1 MSGKRL
7 EEQVSSQQPK
17 EVIIHRLLQ
26 KVEKNLL
33 QREREREGERGGGRT
48 ENGGRCGGRWRR
60 PYLRNQTATR
70 VNFFPTPS
78 PTFPEVPVVV
88 GGSSSSELA
97 GLIFFLSSSS
107 TSLTAAARL
116 DDAIALGRSA
126 CRAVGGPARR
136 AQGFAFRSAHSAR
149 RSNPLSTESCWQC
162 AGKSEESRNR
172 FVGKKINYTHLAT
185 NLYTRKPRELF
196 PRRPRHD
203 PREASRG
210 KSGLGRGRD

>member
-33 QREREREGERGGGRT
+33 QREGEGEREGERGRT

-149 RSNPLSTESCWQC
+149 RSNPLSTESIMLAC

-172 FVGKKINYTHLAT
+172 IVGKKNQLHLFSDQFVHSKA
-185 NLYTRKPRELF
+185 
-196 PRRPRHD
+196 
-203 PREASRG
+203 A
-210 KSGLGRGRD
+210 

>member
-33 QREREREGERGGGRT
+33 QRERERERERGGGRT
-48 ENGGRCGGRWRR
+48 ENGGRCGGRGRR

-149 RSNPLSTESCWQC
+149 RSNPLSTESCWRVL
-162 AGKSEESRNR
+162 ENR
-172 FVGKKINYTHLAT
+172 KRVEIAL
-185 NLYTRKPRELF
+185 
-196 PRRPRHD
+196 
-203 PREASRG
+203 
-210 KSGLGRGRD
+210 